1 MSFASY
7 SFAFQE
13 INNSIYFPRVAQ
25 GHGSCSDAPNPQFT
39 QNNSAKITGTG
50 GQALA
55 FCSSN
60 LGAGLPS
67 DGCDGQQCVVTGS
80 LSTPSLSLTGP
91 NSFPIWNSNETIEC
105 STTQSTSI
113 NTLNQVNLSSGC

>member
-1 MSFASY
+1 SGVPS
-7 SFAFQE
+7 
-13 INNSIYFPRVAQ
+13 
-25 GHGSCSDAPNPQFT
+25 PQFT

-60 LGAGLPS
+60 LGAGLPN
-67 DGCDGQQCVVTGS
+67 DGCDSQQCVVTGS
-80 LSTPSLSLTGP
+80 LSTPSLSLTGQ
-91 NSFPIWNSNETIEC
+91 NSFPNWNSNENIGC

-113 NTLNQVNLSSGC
+113 NTLNQVNLTSGCELTFLPSNNGYRIKNFQLNQNS